1 LVAKFS
7 PQRTKSKRTNNSTRD
22 KSLPADIIQIIN
34 DPLFWSALFEL
45 QNLLLPLCGFL
56 NKLQKDA
63 ARLHEVLH
71 IFAFTMK
78 LFHELPDREF
88 SAKMVERLE
97 KRWVQWEQPLLLLS
111 FVLHPHYGVETFHST
126 AKRVTYTDF
135 GQWIN
140 YYYEVW
146 FNDRP
151 KSILLEFVKFKRGQ
165 YPFDPPTVQQFGQD
179 IMSFWESC
187 SGYTPELSCFALHLY
202 SVCVNAA
209 SVERLWS
216 TMGFIHTKRRNRLEV
231 NKSCGILFLIFFI
244 LFLMSN

>member
-7 PQRTKSKRTNNSTRD
+7 PQRAKSKHTTTSARD
-22 KSLPADIIQIIN
+22 KFLPADIVQIIN
-34 DPLFWSALFEL
+34 DPLFWSTLFEL

-56 NKLQKDA
+56 NKLQKDV

-78 LFHELPDREF
+78 LFRELSDLEF
-88 SAKMVERLE
+88 STKMIERLE
-97 KRWVQWEQPLLLLS
+97 KRWAQWEQPLLLLS
-111 FVLHPHYGVETFHST
+111 FILHPHYGIETFHST

-151 KSILLEFVKFKRGQ
+151 KSILLEFVKFKKGK

-187 SGYTPELSCFALHLY
+187 SGYTPELSRLALHLY

-216 TMGFIHTKRRNRLEV
+216 TMGFFHTKRRNRLEV
-231 NKSCGILFLIFFI
+231 SESYGI
-244 LFLMSN
+244 